1 MGDVIDAD
9 VLVIGAG
16 PAGAST
22 AILLKRAGW
31 RVILVEKSS
40 YPRQKVCGECLSA
53 ASLALL
59 DRLGVGAAVRDRA
72 GPELHQVGWMRGAST
87 VIADL
92 PPCTDGPYRYGR
104 ALGRDQLDA
113 ILVNRASELGVIL
126 IQPGKVRSVM
136 AKAGS
141 FECDI
146 QVSEPGDPP
155 GRAQE
160 SIVRRVRI
168 IVDAHGSWEKG
179 PEHGIG
185 LTSRRRPQGS
195 RPQGSDLF
203 GFKASFADAT
213 LPQGLLPVLSFR
225 GGYGGLVMAE
235 DRRLTLAGCIRR
247 DTLAAWR
254 AHLPGTSAGAAF
266 ELYLRD
272 SCRGVREILEVAR
285 RPAPWLSIG
294 PLQPRIR
301 LERPDGVFSV
311 GNAAGEMHP
320 LIGEGMSMALQ
331 SAFLLAGYLIEQPAR
346 AIDAARALEIHRAY
360 RAAWRNAFAL
370 RLRLAAIF
378 AHIAMRPVLSLPVT
392 KLLGGCPAVL
402 TAAAHLAGKAR
413 KAVAPSLLFE
423 GIP

>member
-1 MGDVIDAD
+1 
-9 VLVIGAG
+9 
-16 PAGAST
+16 
-22 AILLKRAGW
+22 
-31 RVILVEKSS
+31 VILVEKSS

-72 GPELHQVGWMRGAST
+72 GPELHKVGWMRGAST
-87 VIADL
+87 LIADL

-113 ILVNRASELGVIL
+113 ILANRASELGVML
-126 IQPGKVRSVM
+126 IQPGKVRSVRGEP
-136 AKAGS
+136 GS

-146 QVSEPGDPP
+146 LPSASGDPP
-155 GRAQE
+155 GRAQK
-160 SIVRRVRI
+160 SVIRRVRI

-179 PEHGIG
+179 PEYGIR
-185 LTSRRRPQGS
+185 LASRRRPEGLSGLRAPSLAAGASQV
-195 RPQGSDLF
+195 RQAARGSDLF
-203 GFKASFADAT
+203 GFKASFHDAT

-225 GGYGGLVMAE
+225 GGYGGAVMAE

-247 DTLAAWR
+247 DTLAGWR
-254 AHLPGTSAGAAF
+254 GHLPGTSAGAAF
-266 ELYLRD
+266 ELYLRA
-272 SCRGVREILEVAR
+272 SCRGVREMLDVAR

-294 PLQPRIR
+294 PLRPQIR
-301 LERPDGVFSV
+301 LSKPDRVFSV

-331 SAFLLAGYLIEQPAR
+331 SAFLLAGYLIEQPAC

-360 RAAWRNAFAL
+360 RSAWRNAFAL

-392 KLLGGCPAVL
+392 RLLGGCPELL
-402 TAAAHLAGKAR
+402 TAAAQLAGKAR

-423 GIP
+423 GIL